1 MISIH
6 RGGQGGGPSS
16 THEISICYLS
26 KLSLE
31 KERPEVVSS
40 LSLEELKHGVKT
52 TSPGREESLWGAG
65 GKRGGGL
72 GKEREKPKEDADV
85 PKASLLLAQVSSL
98 WP

>member
-1 MISIH
+1 MIPIH

-26 KLSLE
+26 KLSRE

-40 LSLEELKHGVKT
+40 LSLKELKHGVKT
-52 TSPGREESLWGAG
+52 TSPGREGSLWGAG
-65 GKRGGGL
+65 GKRGVL